1 MKPAMVPKTKFSDL
15 QLLGHLKGLAWLSS
29 AQLKN
34 LDDSMTSRN
43 VKHKGVI
50 FEEHGAV
57 SLDTHLLLTGTAELS
72 HMNGSRPRVVAIL
85 SPGVIFRMPLMARGI
100 AHNFQWT
107 ALNDCRVSELSTDTF
122 IRIGLDVLPANFAAN
137 FQRLSD
143 MENPR
148 RGYLMG
154 RYQGFLGLDLVGRV
168 AVALL
173 ELSLEFGVQN
183 TRGILIR
190 ITLTQRQLA
199 DLVGASRAK
208 VGQVLLDLERRK
220 IVVREGHQL
229 AVLTRRLEALV
240 RSNGQTAA

>member
-1 MKPAMVPKTKFSDL
+1 MEPATIPKTKFSDL
-15 QLLGHLKGLAWLSS
+15 QLLGHLKGLAWLSP

-43 VKHKGVI
+43 VKHKGLI
-50 FEEHGAV
+50 FEERSV
-57 SLDTHLLLTGTAELS
+57 VNLDTHILLTGTAELS

-85 SPGVIFRMPLMARGI
+85 SPGVLFRMPLMARGI
-100 AHNFQWT
+100 DHNFQWT
-107 ALNDCRVSELSTDTF
+107 ALNDCRVSELLTDTF
-122 IRIGLDVLPANFAAN
+122 IRIGLDVLPANLPDN
-137 FQRLSD
+137 FRRLAD

-154 RYQGFLGLDLVGRV
+154 RYPGFLGLDLAGRV

-208 VGQVLLDLERRK
+208 VGLVLLDLERQK

-229 AVLTRRLEALV
+229 AVVAKRLEAMV
-240 RSNGQTAA
+240 KSAAVGE